1 MNTPDPDRLLTLL
14 RDPNVECA
22 EIAAEAGVPRED
34 VGRAARLLHG
44 LTRAKP
50 EEAVSLPA
58 PLATAIVRAA
68 LAGART
74 DLLAALGGHASKEV
88 AKEAKRALHV
98 LHTRGVAVPAPV
110 RAAPPIPAP
119 APEPQ
124 LPAYAT
130 AVDGHGERAVWLPRN
145 VPGKGIEIAQAVV
158 SDERGLLELQ
168 VGLLGRKEWR
178 AFVKG
183 LIERGAGMGI
193 EEIERAEA
201 HALVATARAL
211 NEATGQRVPDGAD
224 LWLAPLGP
232 PAPLAD
238 PAARFPSLDAEE
250 ERAALAA
257 SGALHELPL
266 LRGWLADEDH
276 LRRVAAR
283 LDEIEVSP
291 LYLDER
297 QRAEQAAR
305 TIADAVDAYFTPP
318 RRTLLAAR
326 LFSLAAHL
334 ERHADPAGARSAAA
348 AARALAA
355 GAPPREIPFARLLV
369 EKAFPARAPAA
380 PTAGGADPEPGSSLI
395 IAPR

>member
-1 MNTPDPDRLLTLL
+1 MNTPDPDRLITLL

-22 EIAAEAGVPRED
+22 EIAAEAGVAREE

-44 LTRAKP
+44 LARAKA
-50 EEAVSLPA
+50 EEVASLPA
-58 PLATAIVRAA
+58 PLAAAFVRVA

-74 DLLAALGGHASKEV
+74 DLLAGLGGHASKEV
-88 AKEAKRALHV
+88 AKEAKRALHL
-98 LHTRGVAVPAPV
+98 LHARGVAVPAPA
-110 RAAPPIPAP
+110 RAAPPAPAP
-119 APEPQ
+119 ALEPP

-130 AVDGHGERAVWLPRN
+130 SVDGHGERAIWLPRN

-183 LIERGAGMGI
+183 LLERGAGMGI
-193 EEIERAEA
+193 EEISRAEA
-201 HALVATARAL
+201 HASIAAARAL
-211 NEATGQRVPDGAD
+211 NEATGQRVPDGTD
-224 LWLAPLGP
+224 LWLAPLGR
-232 PAPLAD
+232 PAPLED
-238 PAARFPSLDAEE
+238 PAARFPPLAAEE

-276 LRRVAAR
+276 LRRVAGR

-297 QRAEQAAR
+297 QRAEQATR
-305 TIADAVDAYFTPP
+305 TIADAVDAYLVPT
-318 RRTLLAAR
+318 RRSLLATR
-326 LFSLAAHL
+326 LFTVAAHL
-334 ERHADPAGARSAAA
+334 ERHGDPASARSAAA

-369 EKAFPARAPAA
+369 EKAFPARAPSA
-380 PTAGGADPEPGSSLI
+380 PPAGGPESAPGSPLI